1 MTGMLEYW
9 LNHFILLH
17 LSKLV
22 LKLVLKLHRLK
33 VPAEVILLSSEAV
46 VDVTNQ
52 EGGGGLAYKILKV
65 MSDRVE
71 GLLLGPVY
79 RDNF

>member
-22 LKLVLKLHRLK
+22 QKLVLKLHRLK

-46 VDVTNQ
+46 VDVANQ
-52 EGGGGLAYKILKV
+52 
-65 MSDRVE
+65 
-71 GLLLGPVY
+71 
-79 RDNF
+79 